1 VLLAFIC
8 ALVPVLCVLKIMSD
22 LSKVK
27 DLRKRTGLS
36 FSEVKKALDEANG
49 DVIRAMKV
57 IKDRG
62 VAVAEKKSS
71 HEVKEGVVDAYI
83 HATKKLGAVI
93 EVLCETDFVA
103 RNVEFQK
110 LAHELAMQVAA
121 AKPGTVGDLLSQEFI
136 KDQNITVK
144 DLINQYIAK
153 LGENIQVGRF
163 EIFEI

>member
-1 VLLAFIC
+1 
-8 ALVPVLCVLKIMSD
+8 M
-22 LSKVK
+22 
-27 DLRKRTGLS
+27 S

-49 DVIRAMKV
+49 DVVRAMEV
-57 IKDRG
+57 LKDRG

-71 HEVKEGVVDAYI
+71 RKVKEGVVDAYI
-83 HATKKLGAVI
+83 HATKKLGAII

-110 LAHELAMQVAA
+110 LAHELAMQIAA
-121 AKPGTVGDLLSQEFI
+121 AKPETVNDLLSQEFI
-136 KDQNITVK
+136 KDQDITVK

-163 EIFEI
+163 EIFQI